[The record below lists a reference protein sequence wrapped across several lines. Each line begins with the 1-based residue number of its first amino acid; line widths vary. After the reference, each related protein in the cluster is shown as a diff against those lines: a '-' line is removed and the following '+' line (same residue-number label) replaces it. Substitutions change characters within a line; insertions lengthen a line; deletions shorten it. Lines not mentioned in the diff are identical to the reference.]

1 MKAMA
6 NWKEGQR
13 VKIVTRPVTEEDR
26 KANRYFD
33 HMAGLTGTIHNIYSD
48 DQIAIKID
56 PDCMSSVTGDVHR
69 TSNERMR
76 EKFLSNIS
84 EEQKKQLTNEEINFT
99 ANYVLLVRSADLEP
113 LKA

>member
-1 MKAMA
+1 MA

-13 VKIVTRPVTEEDR
+13 VRVVTRPVTEEDR

-33 HMAGLTGTIHNIYSD
+33 HMSGLTGTIHNIYTD

-56 PDCMSSVTGDVHR
+56 PECMSNVTADVHK
-69 TSNERMR
+69 TSNDRMR

-84 EEQKKQLTNEEINFT
+84 EEQKKQLTPDEINFT

-113 LKA
+113 FKA